1 MSFVARPYQAEAI
14 GCGLDFLRTTQIGV
28 NGLLV
33 EPTGSGK
40 SLVIAEIVRQLDGPA
55 IIFQPSVEI
64 LEQNLMKL
72 LQCGCR
78 PAVYSSSFNQSKV
91 GDITL
96 ATIGSVV
103 RKAHL
108 FERFKY
114 ILIDEAHLVG
124 AKNESSMFMQFL
136 TKTKEAKVLGLTAT
150 PYRLS
155 HDGFGGAILKF
166 ITRTRPRVFHKV
178 VHVTQNGDLLRDGYW
193 AKLEYKVVKTGFRT
207 DRLRI
212 NSTGAD
218 YTDESVRQHFKELS
232 FPDKIVRCVQR
243 VSELDRGPVLVFTR
257 FVEEAEYVARKVGG
271 AVVTADTPKDTRKA
285 IVRQFRAGQIKCVA
299 NVNCLAIGFD
309 YPELANV
316 ILAAPTRSLAR
327 YYQWVG
333 RTVRPHPSKESA
345 FVIDMVGLVEKF
357 GRVEDFRLVC
367 GPHDTWRVETD
378 EGKVLTNVYFDK
390 PDRWR
395 AAEGLKTPVLP
406 FVSKSRQFASK

>member
-1 MSFVARPYQAEAI
+1 MNFQARPYQSEAI
-14 GCGLDFLRTTQIGV
+14 CCGLDFLRTTKVGV

-64 LEQNLMKL
+64 LEQNFMKL
-72 LQCGCR
+72 LLCGCR
-78 PAVYSSSFNQSKV
+78 PAVYSASFNQSKV

-103 RKAHL
+103 RKAQL

-136 TKTKEAKVLGLTAT
+136 SKTKDAKVLGLTAT

-193 AKLEYKVVKTGFRT
+193 ANLEYKQVKTGFRE
-207 DRLRI
+207 DRLRV

-218 YTDESVRQHFKELS
+218 YTDESVRQHFRELN
-232 FPDKIVRCVQR
+232 FADQIVRCVER
-243 VSELDRGPVLVFTR
+243 VGELGRGPVLVFTR
-257 FVEEAEYVARKVGG
+257 FVEEAEYVARRCGG
-271 AVVTADTPKDTRKA
+271 AVVTANTPKDERKA
-285 IVRQFRAGQIKCVA
+285 IVRQFKAGQIKCVA
-299 NVNCLAIGFD
+299 NVSCLAIGFD

-327 YYQWVG
+327 YYQFVG
-333 RTVRPHPSKESA
+333 RAVRPHASKASA

-357 GRVEDFRLVC
+357 GRVEELRLVC
-367 GPHDTWRVETD
+367 GPHDTWRVENGQ
-378 EGKVLTNVYFDK
+378 GKALTNCYFDQPK
-390 PDRWR
+390 ERVGWSQTL
-395 AAEGLKTPVLP
+395 AFP
-406 FVSKSRQFASK
+406 FRSKSRQFASR